1 MGKKSAFE
9 KQLRGALKGAAQ
21 GVGRATGISH
31 QVNVAKKLDSQAVMR
46 AITSGAVN
54 AARREVKFAGN
65 DLAGRGAYM
74 AGRGAYMAGR
84 GSYDDLNPDMP
95 GMHNNLYAGGSAK
108 KHDPQMNGKRM
119 ENGSVVF
126 TKKEYVT
133 SINSTGSA
141 DFSVQSFQVNPGLS
155 AVFPFLAQLADNFTE
170 YEALQMRFIYE
181 PVVSPM
187 SASSVGS
194 LGTIIMASDANAAYP
209 TFATFKEMAEYS
221 GANRGRISDCFN
233 LLIECAPAQNS
244 NHSRLYVRTGALGP
258 NLDIKTYDLAKF
270 QIGLHGIPTAYPAG
284 LQLGLLWVEYS
295 IVLRK
300 PRLFT
305 GAGRSIFTDMFW
317 SRPGTGVTTTLPLG
331 TTPYKSAS
339 NTLGGTVTK
348 SGSTVYT
355 FPDDFSGCVLVK
367 CSATDTTGGTSVL
380 NLGSSGNITPYYALV
395 SSGASAYDVRSA
407 GSSISEVATKCY
419 TIEAATV
426 GVPNSIQFSAATF
439 GANPSC
445 FMKIESI
452 HPGFG
457 DPVSDG
463 VYV

>member
-119 ENGSVVF
+119 ENGSVIF

-317 SRPGTGVTTTLPLG
+317 STPGTGVSISAPLG
-331 TTPYKSAS
+331 ITPYKSTA
-339 NTLGGTVTK
+339 NTLGGTVSK
-348 SGSTVYT
+348 SGGSIYT
-355 FPDDFSGCVLVK
+355 FPDDFSGSVLVTF
-367 CSATDTTGGTSVL
+367 SATDTTGGTSVL
-380 NLGSSGNITPYYALV
+380 ALTSSGNITAYEALINNGL
-395 SSGASAYDVRSA
+395 STYDVRSS
-407 GSSISEVATKCY
+407 GSSIAEAAMKCY
-419 TIEAATV
+419 TVEAATV
-426 GVPNSIQFSAATF
+426 GIPNYIHLSVSTF
-439 GANPSC
+439 GANPC
-445 FMKIESI
+445 AFLKVELI

-457 DPVSDG
+457 NAATDG
-463 VYV
+463 VFV